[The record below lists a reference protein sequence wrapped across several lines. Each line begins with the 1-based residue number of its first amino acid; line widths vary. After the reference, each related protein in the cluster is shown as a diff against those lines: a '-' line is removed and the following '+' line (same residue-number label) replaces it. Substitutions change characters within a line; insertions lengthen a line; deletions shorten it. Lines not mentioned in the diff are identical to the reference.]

1 MNDERGFD
9 DGQTFVIEELLLQLK
24 KFKDLLKITFYDD
37 FAYYVFNFKLSKGN
51 IESLFKLKRPKL
63 FVLKLVY
70 CQKEDKT
77 LLACYNL

>member
-37 FAYYVFNFKLSKGN
+37 FAYYVSFKLSKGN
-51 IESLFKLKRPKL
+51 IESLF
-63 FVLKLVY
+63 
-70 CQKEDKT
+70 
-77 LLACYNL
+77 